1 MAKFCFECRK
11 KINKL
16 KQGTCSHCSHKLHW
30 TCLSDGLC
38 SICSSIQIRSLKIV
52 LRRCDNSCTIKD
64 ATKESTIEG
73 NIKEPIKNAVEKD
86 KTLANITV
94 TSMDV
99 DHEQVV
105 SHFSA
110 DAIEANELPLKDM
123 NTDEI
128 NCAASTMEAT
138 LDDERI
144 PTVEDVEDSFES
156 LPEEIDEAD
165 GHFKVFENG
174 SQREKKLLVHN
185 NNSFTIKGQYKSSTI
200 WICSV
205 RNKKIR
211 CPASIIQRG
220 SNFHLGS
227 KSHIHPPKKNLE
239 QNIEIKLTA
248 KQSGKCNI
256 NVSGKRL
263 AENAILPYA
272 NMGNILKVDTCKE
285 MINYHRRKTQPTEPI
300 GRNFLLNNTFIPDDF
315 LRKDIFENGERI
327 IIFSTLKQL
336 NLLSVSKIWYVDG
349 TFSIVKQPFKQLF
362 SIHSFLKKEGA
373 LKQVPLLFAFM
384 TSKKK
389 KAYNILF
396 RVRTLN
402 ELLEY
407 KTPKKIVLDYERAVW
422 KAALDNW
429 ESVTL
434 TGYQSKKLPLIE
446 SMRRTADR
454 YKGKLR
460 PSYPA
465 DLSFTL
471 NNDFVPENFSIKD
484 IKKDDARYII
494 FGNNHQIELLKK
506 AKILFM
512 DGTFKVISEPFQQLF
527 TVHAFIKKNGNYKQV
542 PLVYAFTSQ
551 RKKKSY
557 KAVFKVLAD
566 ILDGHQ
572 PKKIVV
578 DFEAALLKKCFQQQR
593 FKDVFMLIKSD
604 LSFKIIPPVSLL
616 IRKGFRTQMF
626 KLPSVI
632 ICYMMY
638 ILKIKSVGSLG
649 GKLVNIANVRHDAS
663 CSASSE
669 FPKFDDFTFLCE
681 NALEER
687 WQNDLNWVTTC
698 AGHSCLDQWIEIKF
712 KQEYDIIDMCL
723 NQRVNENEKKLT
735 MIEIKF
741 DNRSMIVNLY
751 QYETCILPLNGIGEG
766 TYSLKIQPSQLTSQ
780 VVNIGFQSILVY
792 AYDKESTVEDTTYAN
807 VAFHSLGASCT
818 ASRGQCLMAINQN
831 VNKFWA
837 PQCYSDDDGD
847 QCRGQFIQVT
857 LAFPV
862 KPDFFCVSNP

>member
-434 TGYQSKKLPLIE
+434 TGCLFHWNQAVYRKIQELGYSSDFKKKRGQWFEMRQLMALPFLPFHIIPIEFGRIKDYLQSVKKLGDLIKYFE
-446 SMRRTADR
+446 RNWMMDRIWSPKQWSIYKNAIRTNNDVEGFHNR
-454 YKGKLR
+454 LNGNLR
-460 PSYPA
+460 ANSSFYLVVDELKREA
-465 DLSFTL
+465 DLIPAYQRMLS
-471 NNDFVPENFSIKD
+471 E
-484 IKKDDARYII
+484 R
-494 FGNNHQIELLKK
+494 
-506 AKILFM
+506 KILRYQRRQYKNM
-512 DGTFKVISEPFQQLF
+512 QNEIFKIWE
-527 TVHAFIKKNGNYKQV
+527 K
-542 PLVYAFTSQ
+542 
-551 RKKKSY
+551 
-557 KAVFKVLAD
+557 
-566 ILDGHQ
+566 
-572 PKKIVV
+572 
-578 DFEAALLKKCFQQQR
+578 FEAH
-593 FKDVFMLIKSD
+593 
-604 LSFKIIPPVSLL
+604 
-616 IRKGFRTQMF
+616 QMT
-626 KLPSVI
+626 S
-632 ICYMMY
+632 
-638 ILKIKSVGSLG
+638 
-649 GKLVNIANVRHDAS
+649 
-663 CSASSE
+663 
-669 FPKFDDFTFLCE
+669 
-681 NALEER
+681 
-687 WQNDLNWVTTC
+687 
-698 AGHSCLDQWIEIKF
+698 
-712 KQEYDIIDMCL
+712 
-723 NQRVNENEKKLT
+723 
-735 MIEIKF
+735 
-741 DNRSMIVNLY
+741 
-751 QYETCILPLNGIGEG
+751 
-766 TYSLKIQPSQLTSQ
+766 SQ
-780 VVNIGFQSILVY
+780 VLEKCCQL
-792 AYDKESTVEDTTYAN
+792 
-807 VAFHSLGASCT
+807 
-818 ASRGQCLMAINQN
+818 
-831 VNKFWA
+831 
-837 PQCYSDDDGD
+837 YSEM
-847 QCRGQFIQVT
+847 
-857 LAFPV
+857 
-862 KPDFFCVSNP
+862 K